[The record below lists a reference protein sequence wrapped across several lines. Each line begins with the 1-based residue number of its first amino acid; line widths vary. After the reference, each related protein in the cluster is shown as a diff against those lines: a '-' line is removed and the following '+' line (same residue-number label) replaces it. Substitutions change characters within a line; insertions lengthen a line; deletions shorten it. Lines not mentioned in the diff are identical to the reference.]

1 MPSAPKRIVA
11 VAQTNCS
18 PLMVESDALAFKK
31 GDSIEIQK
39 RTTRDVFV
47 GSLNGK
53 TGSFFAKDVEFYM
66 GKREE
71 LERGG
76 RRKGGGK
83 REGGSK
89 GRRGWGREKER
100 VLIGGFVVR
109 NTFDNFSLHTRPV
122 THILMHTLT
131 HGTPSHHTH
140 TTPSHHTHTW
150 HTLTSHSHTPHPH
163 TEDEG
168 NLVPTDISCLELPC
182 PTPSP
187 EHSPEP
193 ERAVVSMERAWS

>member
-76 RRKGGGK
+76 RRKGSGK

-140 TTPSHHTHTW
+140 TPHPHITLTHGTPSHHTHTH
-150 HTLTSHSHTPHPH
+150 HTLTQRMRVIWFPRTSPVSSSPAPHPPQN
-163 TEDEG
+163 TLQSQREQ
-168 NLVPTDISCLELPC
+168 
-182 PTPSP
+182 
-187 EHSPEP
+187 
-193 ERAVVSMERAWS
+193 W

>member
-1 MPSAPKRIVA
+1 MVLFFCLEHYESSSTSDMPSAPKRIVA

-53 TGSFFAKDVEFYM
+53 TGSFFAKDVAFYM

-89 GRRGWGREKER
+89 GEEDGEGRRRGY
-100 VLIGGFVVR
+100 
-109 NTFDNFSLHTRPV
+109 
-122 THILMHTLT
+122 
-131 HGTPSHHTH
+131 
-140 TTPSHHTHTW
+140 
-150 HTLTSHSHTPHPH
+150 
-163 TEDEG
+163 
-168 NLVPTDISCLELPC
+168 
-182 PTPSP
+182 
-187 EHSPEP
+187 
-193 ERAVVSMERAWS
+193 